1 MRGVPDAARDA
12 REPEIIELGSVPG
25 FVVFDLPGA
34 AVAAG
39 GTRLAPDVT
48 VAEVALLARAMTYK
62 FAVLG
67 ERVGGAKAGLLGD
80 PADRAGRAGLMGR
93 YCAEIR
99 PLVDSGRF
107 LTGPDMGTSE
117 EDFG

>member
-1 MRGVPDAARDA
+1 MRGMPDAGRDP

-25 FVVFDLPGA
+25 FAVFDLPGA

-48 VAEVALLARAMTYK
+48 VAEVALMARAMTYK

-67 ERVGGAKAGLLGD
+67 ER
-80 PADRAGRAGLMGR
+80 GRR
-93 YCAEIR
+93 R
-99 PLVDSGRF
+99 
-107 LTGPDMGTSE
+107 
-117 EDFG
+117 